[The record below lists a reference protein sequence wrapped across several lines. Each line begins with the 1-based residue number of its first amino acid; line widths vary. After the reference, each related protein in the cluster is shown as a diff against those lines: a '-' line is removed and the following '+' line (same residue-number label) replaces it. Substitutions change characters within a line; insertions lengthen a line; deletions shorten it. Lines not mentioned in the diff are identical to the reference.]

1 MRRVTARFMMVFAF
15 TVLLHGQNEEK
26 EGKAWL
32 DANTNPPAMNVTGL
46 WVGRD
51 WGNVSLNQR
60 EGGRWIIGT
69 GDGWDISGVVSGKEV
84 YLLFCHNGKIAY
96 SAKLTA
102 EGASQLTGI
111 YANGILSSRSKTRP
125 IRLSK

>member
-1 MRRVTARFMMVFAF
+1 MRRVTALFIVVIAF
-15 TVLLHGQNEEK
+15 TVFLHGQKEEV

-32 DANTNPPAMNVTGL
+32 DANTDPPALNVTGV
-46 WVGRD
+46 WKGGE

-60 EGGRWIIGT
+60 EGGKRIIGT
-69 GDGWDISGVVSGKEV
+69 GDAWDISGVVSGKDV
-84 YLLFCHNGKIAY
+84 YLLFCHKGKVAY

-102 EGASQLTGI
+102 DGHSQLTGI
-111 YANGILSSRSKTRP
+111 YAKGILSPRSKTRP